1 MSMVEELSKSQ
12 FEYAIGHTIEVGN
25 VYRLHLGDEEDVKE
39 KHIGDSGRN
48 KYIIILGT
56 SETEMLCGSVLI
68 NSEINKG
75 LPQHIKDRHI
85 LIKAENYAF
94 LKGKD
99 RYVDC
104 SSIKE
109 ISYSKFQKFFERS
122 FKGKMLENDMDII
135 ISNVIDYENAQP
147 KQLKRFSLI

>member
-1 MSMVEELSKSQ
+1 MEEELSKSQ
-12 FEYAIGHTIEVGN
+12 FEYALGHSIEVGN
-25 VYRLHLGDEEDVKE
+25 VYRLHLGEEEGIKE
-39 KHIGDSGRN
+39 KHLGDNGRN
-48 KYIIILGT
+48 KYIIILGV
-56 SETEMLCGSVLI
+56 SETELLCGVVLI

-94 LKGKD
+94 LEGKD

-109 ISYSKFQKFFERS
+109 ISYSKFISLFERS
-122 FKGKMLENDMDII
+122 FKGKILAADMDVITF
-135 ISNVIDYENAQP
+135 NVVDYENAQP
-147 KQLKRFSLI
+147 KQLKRFALI